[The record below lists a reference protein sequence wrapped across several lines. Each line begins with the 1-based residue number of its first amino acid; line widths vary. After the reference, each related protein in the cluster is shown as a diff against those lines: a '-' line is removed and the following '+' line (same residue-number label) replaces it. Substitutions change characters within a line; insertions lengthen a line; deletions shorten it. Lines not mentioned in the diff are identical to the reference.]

1 MARYRIIEDREC
13 SEPACRY
20 ELTEGVTVKWPWFL
34 AGATLAIAAPVTVS
48 AQGQY
53 PVRTVPGYQC
63 MALAHVWNGIGPMPP
78 PVPEFAGPEKTAP
91 KSGIAMA
98 TVIVDSPAR
107 VADGRTRVL
116 RPDGQ
121 VAWIDSSEL
130 APWHVVSNP
139 NARCRVVQM
148 SNGLFGTT
156 SN

>member
-1 MARYRIIEDREC
+1 
-13 SEPACRY
+13 
-20 ELTEGVTVKWPWFL
+20 VKLSFFL
-34 AGATLAIAAPVTVS
+34 AGAACAIVAPVIAS

-53 PVRTVPGYQC
+53 PIRTVPGYQC
-63 MALAHVWNGIGPMPP
+63 MALAHPWNGIGSMPP
-78 PVPEFAGPEKTAP
+78 PVPEFAGPEKTAR

>member
-1 MARYRIIEDREC
+1 
-13 SEPACRY
+13 
-20 ELTEGVTVKWPWFL
+20 
-34 AGATLAIAAPVTVS
+34 
-48 AQGQY
+48 
-53 PVRTVPGYQC
+53 
-63 MALAHVWNGIGPMPP
+63 MALAHVWNGIGPMPS

-107 VADGRTRVL
+107 VAYGRTRVL

>member
-1 MARYRIIEDREC
+1 M
-13 SEPACRY
+13 
-20 ELTEGVTVKWPWFL
+20 KWPWFL
-34 AGATLAIAAPVTVS
+34 AGAALAIAAPVTVS

-63 MALAHVWNGIGPMPP
+63 MALAHVWNGIGPMPS

-107 VADGRTRVL
+107 VAFGRTRVL

>member
-1 MARYRIIEDREC
+1 MKL
-13 SEPACRY
+13 SS
-20 ELTEGVTVKWPWFL
+20 FL

-107 VADGRTRVL
+107 VADGRT
-116 RPDGQ
+116 Q

-139 NARCRVVQM
+139 NARCRVVRM

>member
-1 MARYRIIEDREC
+1 MKL
-13 SEPACRY
+13 SSF
-20 ELTEGVTVKWPWFL
+20 LT
-34 AGATLAIAAPVTVS
+34 GAALAITAPVIVS
-48 AQGQY
+48 AQGPY

-63 MALAHVWNGIGPMPP
+63 MTLAHVWNGVGPMPP

-91 KSGIAMA
+91 RAGIAMA

-116 RPDGQ
+116 RPNGQ

-156 SN
+156 SNCRG

>member
-1 MARYRIIEDREC
+1 MKL
-13 SEPACRY
+13 SF
-20 ELTEGVTVKWPWFL
+20 FL
-34 AGATLAIAAPVTVS
+34 AGAACAIVAPVIAS

-53 PVRTVPGYQC
+53 PIRTVPGYQC
-63 MALAHVWNGIGPMPP
+63 MALAHPWNGIGSMPP